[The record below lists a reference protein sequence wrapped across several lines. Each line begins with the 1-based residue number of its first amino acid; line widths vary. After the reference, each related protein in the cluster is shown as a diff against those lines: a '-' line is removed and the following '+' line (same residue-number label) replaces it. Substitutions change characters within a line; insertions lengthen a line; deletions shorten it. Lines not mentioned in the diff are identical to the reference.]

1 MSTSQSPLSTVLL
14 LFCLPLLGA
23 LVAGLL
29 GLSFPAGLLPVA
41 LTAGLGAWLGTRFR
55 HPAPADSGRIST
67 PQPAESL
74 SNARS
79 APVAAPLAPSAAPAA
94 ASARPAAPAMQDSAP
109 VTPPQSPSGLAA
121 RPQAS
126 LPTPDPKLRHDIR
139 NILSPAMLAAEQLGT
154 STDPL
159 VLKAVKTIDESLD
172 RALLRLKQKPQS

>member
-1 MSTSQSPLSTVLL
+1 MSASQSPLSTVLL

-67 PQPAESL
+67 QQPAESL
-74 SNARS
+74 TNARS
-79 APVAAPLAPSAAPAA
+79 APVAAPSAPFAAPAA
-94 ASARPAAPAMQDSAP
+94 ATRPAAPAAQASAP
-109 VTPPQSPSGLAA
+109 ITPPQPPSGAAA

>member
-1 MSTSQSPLSTVLL
+1 MSTSQFPLSTVLL

-55 HPAPADSGRIST
+55 HPAPADSGRISAR
-67 PQPAESL
+67 QPAESL

-79 APVAAPLAPSAAPAA
+79 APVAAPSAPYAGPAA
-94 ASARPAAPAMQDSAP
+94 ATRPAAPAAQDSTP
-109 VTPPQSPSGLAA
+109 ITPPQSPSAPA
-121 RPQAS
+121 VRPQAS

>member
-29 GLSFPAGLLPVA
+29 SLSFPVGLLPVA

-55 HPAPADSGRIST
+55 HPTPTDSGRISAR
-67 PQPAESL
+67 QPAESL
-74 SNARS
+74 SNAQFAGVAESS
-79 APVAAPLAPSAAPAA
+79 APSTAPT
-94 ASARPAAPAMQDSAP
+94 ASARPAAEASAGSAP
-109 VTPPQSPSGLAA
+109 VTASQPPSGPAV
-121 RPQAS
+121 RPQTS

>member
-1 MSTSQSPLSTVLL
+1 MSTSQSPLSTVPL

-23 LVAGLL
+23 LTAGLL

-41 LTAGLGAWLGTRFR
+41 ITAGLGAWLGTRFR
-55 HPAPADSGRIST
+55 HPAAPDSGRIST

-74 SNARS
+74 TNARS
-79 APVAAPLAPSAAPAA
+79 APVAALSAPFAAPAA
-94 ASARPAAPAMQDSAP
+94 ATRPAAPAAPESIP
-109 VTPPQSPSGLAA
+109 VTPPQPPAGPAA

>member
-23 LVAGLL
+23 LTAGLL

-41 LTAGLGAWLGTRFR
+41 ITAGLGAWLGTRFR
-55 HPAPADSGRIST
+55 HTEPADLGRISA

-74 SNARS
+74 TKVRS
-79 APVAAPLAPSAAPAA
+79 APVAAPSAPSTAPAA
-94 ASARPAAPAMQDSAP
+94 ATRPAAPAAQDSTP
-109 VTPPQSPSGLAA
+109 ITPPQPPSASA
-121 RPQAS
+121 VRPQAS